1 MEVRAN
7 KRRESGRRPVPTS
20 GGCAQSSLTH
30 ARSLVVVVALS
41 QQQARPLV
49 VVVAL
54 SQQQAHSL
62 ARHATCAPQAFQTAA
77 DYYNGEESTSAAN
90 QCLLKVALLILNN
103 L

>member
-20 GGCAQSSLTH
+20 GGSAQSSLTQ
-30 ARSLVVVVALS
+30 ARS
-41 QQQARPLV
+41 LV